1 MSFGINN
8 GPENIPAIQKSHQTT
23 DGGAVNLGYFQQGNQ
38 KKKEQKKDELDVFE
52 SSSKKKEENDEDF
65 EVNLESIG
73 TRIKNFWLKL
83 HGLLKDEKKSD
94 DIKPSET

>member
-23 DGGAVNLGYFQQGNQ
+23 DGGAGNLGYFQQGRQ
-38 KKKEQKKDELDVFE
+38 KKKEQKKDESDILE
-52 SSSKKKEENDEDF
+52 LSSKKKEESEEDF
-65 EVNLESIG
+65 EISLESIG
-73 TRIKNFWLKL
+73 VRIKNFWLKM
-83 HGLLKDEKKSD
+83 HGISNEEKKSD